1 MFKAKLISR
10 VDGSITLAVAN
21 RSDISMLTDTN
32 ALVVPWEIDTR
43 LICNKQ
49 LQQTNSDMCF

>member
-32 ALVVPWEIDTR
+32 ALVVP
-43 LICNKQ
+43 
-49 LQQTNSDMCF
+49 